1 MSTDTP
7 SPQGHRKLSHGLC
20 HHASGLYVQL
30 RAPLHMNTLISGRGS
45 PHCPLLSCGLGST
58 PAWRGRRKS
67 KALSTAAKLLL
78 SPWECLAFAC
88 ISGRE
93 MVTKPIPLSLSKSN
107 VHPTSS
113 FYLCIQSCFPAIVP
127 DFRLSP
133 ESWAAGGL
141 VPPSVTVISG
151 RAKHSKYLLRRSRGG
166 RGTGPHC

>member
-1 MSTDTP
+1 MSQPPEFSSGGSASRLYVRRHP

-30 RAPLHMNTLISGRGS
+30 RAPLHMNTLFSGRGS
-45 PHCPLLSCGLGST
+45 PRCPLLSCGLGST

-67 KALSTAAKLLL
+67 KALSTTAKLLL
-78 SPWECLAFAC
+78 SAWECLAFAC

-113 FYLCIQSCFPAIVP
+113 VLFMYTEL
-127 DFRLSP
+127 L
-133 ESWAAGGL
+133 
-141 VPPSVTVISG
+141 PS
-151 RAKHSKYLLRRSRGG
+151 
-166 RGTGPHC
+166 HCPGF